1 MTSLACAIVRQRR
14 WIALGWLAIGL
25 LLLPFAPQVASR
37 LEVGSAATETSE
49 AVRVDEILA
58 NRFMA
63 MSSTKLVLVA
73 TGIPA
78 PDTGDGKKVL
88 HRIVDKVEQIA
99 SVADVLSYLNASD
112 RAFVSADGT
121 FMVVG
126 LAAGTRRM
134 DEVVLGLRRATRL
147 VEAELRAKYPTAELA
162 WTGAA
167 AFDYDVRM
175 TSATDAA
182 EVERRVLPLTLALL
196 FIVFGSLVAA
206 LCPVVIGGVAVGL
219 SLGAAALISPYWS
232 MSILLLNIVS
242 MVGLGIGIDYSLLM
256 LSRFREELS
265 SGVPAETAAVVALG
279 SAGHTIVLAG
289 SAVGIGFAGML
300 VVPATELRSIAT
312 GGLLV
317 VGFSVLLATTLLPG
331 LLTWLGPR
339 VETGRL
345 WRASTARQPSRR
357 WQQWGRWVAAHP
369 LGVLIVI
376 GIPLA
381 ALAWQARHISTD
393 IPSGSWLPARM
404 ESTRGA
410 VALQRMGQS
419 GVVQTIRVIVTLPTG
434 HAAHTTAGW
443 SAIAKLSRAFERD
456 PRVARVMSLPLLM
469 NLDAVK
475 AIQAAGLPTTMLDSY
490 VSRDGQ
496 FALIELIPQEAVSA
510 GALMRYVRELRTM
523 DAADRSGLASARIQ
537 VGGLPAH
544 NADYQDAIGGSAANV
559 ILLIVACTF
568 VALLI
573 GFRSLVGAL
582 KAIMLNILSVAAA
595 MGAAVL
601 VFQDG
606 YGAELLG
613 VAHPLDG
620 LFPAVPIIVFCVVFG
635 LSMDYEVFLLSR
647 VEEGVRR
654 GMSNDDA
661 LVDGL
666 TRTAGVI
673 TSAAL
678 VMIVVFAGFSLGDF
692 LIIKILGFSL
702 AVAVLLDATLVR
714 LAIGPALLQLGGRW
728 NWWPGIR

>member
-1 MTSLACAIVRQRR
+1 VKSLACAIVRQRR
-14 WIALGWLAIGL
+14 WIASGWLAVGL
-25 LLLPFAPQVASR
+25 LLLPFAPQAASR
-37 LEVGSAATETSE
+37 LEVGTSATEKSE
-49 AVRVDEILA
+49 AAHVDEILA
-58 NRFMA
+58 NRFVA
-63 MSSTKLVLVA
+63 TFSTTLVLVA

-78 PDTGDGKKVL
+78 PDKDDGNVVL
-88 HRIVDKVEQIA
+88 RRIMGEVEEMA
-99 SVADVLSYLNASD
+99 GVAGVLSYLDAND
-112 RAFVSADGT
+112 RAFLGADST
-121 FMVVG
+121 FLVVG
-126 LAAGTRRM
+126 LAAGTRSM
-134 DEVVLGLRRATRL
+134 DDVVLGLRRATRPM
-147 VEAELRAKYPTAELA
+147 EAELRTKYPTAELA

-167 AFDYDVRM
+167 AFDYDVRL
-175 TSATDAA
+175 TSAADAA
-182 EVERRVLPLTLALL
+182 EAERRVLPLTLALL

-206 LCPVVIGGVAVGL
+206 LFPVVIGGVAVGL

-265 SGVPAETAAVVALG
+265 SGHPAETAAVLALG
-279 SAGHTIVLAG
+279 SAGHTVVLAG
-289 SAVGIGFAGML
+289 SAVGIGFAGLL

-317 VGFSVLLATTLLPG
+317 VGFSVLLAATLLPG

-345 WRASTARQPSRR
+345 WRAKTARQPSRR

-369 LGVLIVI
+369 VRVLIVI

-381 ALAWQARHISTD
+381 ALAWQARYISTD

-419 GVVQTIRVIVTLPTG
+419 GVVQTIRMIVTLPKD
-434 HAAHTTAGW
+434 HAAQTEAGW
-443 SAIAKLSRAFERD
+443 SATARLSRTFEGD

-469 NLDAVK
+469 NLDTAR
-475 AIQAAGLPTTMLDSY
+475 AIQAAGLPTTILDSY

-496 FALIELIPQEAVSA
+496 FVLIELIPQEAVSA

-523 DAADRSGLASARIQ
+523 DAANRSGLANTRIQ

-568 VALLI
+568 VALLV
-573 GFRSLVGAL
+573 GFRSLLGAL
-582 KAIMLNILSVAAA
+582 KAIVLNILSVAAA

-601 VFQDG
+601 VFQQG
-606 YGAELLG
+606 YGAGLLG
-613 VAHPLDG
+613 VEHPLDG

-647 VEEGVRR
+647 VAEGVRR

-666 TRTAGVI
+666 SRTAGVI

-702 AVAVLLDATLVR
+702 AVAVLIDATLVR

-728 NWWPGIR
+728 NWWPGMR